1 MSAVPIEVLIRQGK
15 LSAIEFAIIQEHPQ
29 AGHDIVTG
37 IDFPWPVA
45 DMILQ
50 HHERMDG
57 SGYPRGL
64 HGDEITIGA
73 RIIAVADTIESMQFR
88 RPYRTALRE
97 PTPRHGPFRMAR
109 HPLRCEIVD
118 ACTRLLTRK
127 QFFHGVTRRRS
138 ASDQVTHVVWVER
151 P

>member
-29 AGHDIVTG
+29 AGHDIVAG

-73 RIIAVADTIESMQFR
+73 RIIAVADTIESMRFR
-88 RPYRTALRE
+88 RPYRTALGSNAALQAIQDGRG
-97 PTPRHGPFRMAR
+97 T
-109 HPLRCEIVD
+109 LYDCEIVD
-118 ACTRLLTRK
+118 ACTRLLTEK
-127 QFFHGVTRRRS
+127 QFAFT
-138 ASDQVTHVVWVER
+138 T
-151 P
+151 